1 MMKSI
6 RRLSAGLLVGVLALT
21 LTACGGGT
29 GGDTDAATDS
39 GDSGSVNTVALEKVM
54 TVNGQEI
61 EAGVYAASYLYSKAN
76 IENMMQ
82 QYGVSDLWTGDMSET
97 YKEQLKEV
105 TDNQV
110 AALCLVPGQF
120 EAAGLELTEEERAG
134 FGTVSE
140 DFKAAGF
147 TEELF
152 QRYAEYYAELE
163 KLDTY
168 YFGENG
174 AMAPE
179 ESEIES
185 YYQEHYMRAKHV
197 LVSAMD
203 EGNEA
208 ITDEETLKQLEAK
221 AQDIYQRAINGE
233 DFDAL
238 IDEYGEDPGL
248 GSYPDGYVFTEGEMI
263 TEFEDAVKALE
274 INGIS
279 EPVKSD
285 YGWHII
291 QRLPLRA
298 EDRPG
303 VFSAIVQSITGM
315 DMNSLLTQW
324 INEAEVTREPLL
336 DEITFDN
343 VEDYKYTV
351 E

>member
-6 RRLSAGLLVGVLALT
+6 RRLSAGLLAGVLALT
-21 LTACGGGT
+21 LAACGG
-29 GGDTDAATDS
+29 DTNSSEAENNNS
-39 GDSGSVNTVALEKVM
+39 SVSVNAKALEPVM

-61 EAGVYAASYLYSKAN
+61 DAGFYAASYLYSKAN
-76 IENMMQ
+76 IENMMR
-82 QYGVSDLWTGDMSET
+82 QYGVSDLWTGEMGET
-97 YKEQLKEV
+97 YKEQLREV

-110 AALCLVPGQF
+110 VALCLVPGQF
-120 EAAGLELTEEERAG
+120 EAAGLELTDEERAN
-134 FGTVSE
+134 FGTLSE
-140 DFKAAGF
+140 DFAAAGF
-147 TEELF
+147 TEDLY
-152 QRYAEYYAELE
+152 QQYAEYYAELE
-163 KLDTY
+163 KLDAY

-174 AMAPE
+174 TMAPE

-197 LVSAMD
+197 LISTMD
-203 EGNEA
+203 ESNQE
-208 ITDEETLKQLEAK
+208 ITDEETLQQLEAK

-238 IDEYGEDPGL
+238 VNEYGEDPGFS
-248 GSYPDGYVFTEGEMI
+248 SYPDGYVFTDGEMI
-263 TEFEDAVKALE
+263 VEFEDAVKALE
-274 INGIS
+274 VNSIS
-279 EPVKSD
+279 APVKSS

-298 EDRPG
+298 EDRPA

-315 DMNSLLTQW
+315 DMNSLLNQW
-324 INEAEVTREPLL
+324 IGEAEVAREPLL

-343 VEDYKYTV
+343 VEDYKYNA